1 MVSFTPGHLSSSLN
15 HLLCAFAI
23 FVALDML
30 FGDIQA
36 SNRIHIAFFSEGLLL
51 SMNILCIN
59 TNTRFVSS
67 SSLSVFNKYRVLGN
81 KNVI

>member
-59 TNTRFVSS
+59 TNTRPFSPNRY
-67 SSLSVFNKYRVLGN
+67 LVLGN
-81 KNVI
+81 KYVI